1 MRVGY
6 LNTGSLDNAI
16 REAITDYEPLYHLF
30 SGSLELKNE
39 KVQDELVKISMSV
52 SRPLHLFAKRVT
64 GYPAGSYL
72 IG

>member
-1 MRVGY
+1 MGY

-39 KVQDELVKISMSV
+39 KVQAELVKIS
-52 SRPLHLFAKRVT
+52 RPVYLFAKRVT
-64 GYPAGSYL
+64 GYTADSYL
-72 IG
+72 LG